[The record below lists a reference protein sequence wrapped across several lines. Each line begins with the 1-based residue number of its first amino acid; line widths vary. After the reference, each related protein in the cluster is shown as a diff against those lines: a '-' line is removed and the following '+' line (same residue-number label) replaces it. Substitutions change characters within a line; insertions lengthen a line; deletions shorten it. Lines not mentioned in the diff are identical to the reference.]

1 MRSKPGADI
10 GPNQAKTSN
19 TIQALL
25 AGLTDDA
32 LERIATALI
41 HDYQRRMQK
50 AEAIF
55 QELSRLEVS
64 SSGEDLEGRRHEYCV
79 AMLNV
84 HTQHQLVNQ
93 VLNRL
98 GYVPDVGGRRAVLN

>member
-1 MRSKPGADI
+1 
-10 GPNQAKTSN
+10 
-19 TIQALL
+19 
-25 AGLTDDA
+25 
-32 LERIATALI
+32 
-41 HDYQRRMQK
+41 
-50 AEAIF
+50 
-55 QELSRLEVS
+55 S